1 MVLCH
6 AVLLLLWMP
15 KAKTGKKPTL
25 AQIIKIQ
32 TFSKFIHQIHQLQR
46 VLKLQFN
53 IIRHNQPKILWKWH
67 FKKCIPKP
75 SAAIA
80 FEEELWRR
88 PPWHCTN
95 VSLSL
100 KVAQGWWLVAWLC
113 KTSLKNVSQGSSQT
127 HLNLNHSYQFNS
139 LFRFSFQN
147 KTKNIHCDV
156 NRLKTESIIGIYEKF
171 FCVSSGLIFQTTGL
185 FLTLINALVVA
196 SSQCQMTMVSYSNHT
211 TKSSSSS
218 NLDHINYIL
227 ETIRISTHSTLWST
241 FPLCHSFNLR
251 GFWDKFTF
259 HPVFL
264 A

>member
-1 MVLCH
+1 
-6 AVLLLLWMP
+6 MP
-15 KAKTGKKPTL
+15 NSCPKISLNVWTRNGSLPHCVVAALNAKSKNWKKPTL

-75 SAAIA
+75 SAIA

-113 KTSLKNVSQGSSQT
+113 KTSLKNVSQGSSQN
-127 HLNLNHSYQFNS
+127 HLGKTWTILINS
-139 LFRFSFQN
+139 IHYSGFRF
-147 KTKNIHCDV
+147 KI
-156 NRLKTESIIGIYEKF
+156 RLKT
-171 FCVSSGLIFQTTGL
+171 
-185 FLTLINALVVA
+185 
-196 SSQCQMTMVSYSNHT
+196 
-211 TKSSSSS
+211 
-218 NLDHINYIL
+218 
-227 ETIRISTHSTLWST
+227 
-241 FPLCHSFNLR
+241 
-251 GFWDKFTF
+251 FT
-259 HPVFL
+259 
-264 A
+264 AM